1 MANWKILRKSKPQ
14 IYLEESENVWN
25 DEFIMYKLPWDMSK
39 AERDDIR
46 IEFTDAS
53 REIHGVM
60 SIVCHKIWLW
70 LCINSQTTQNEIH
83 GLEVQRM
90 WSLQNKR
97 NDSYICYGTV

>member
-1 MANWKILRKSKPQ
+1 
-14 IYLEESENVWN
+14 
-25 DEFIMYKLPWDMSK
+25 MSK

-60 SIVCHKIWLW
+60 SIVIVIKYDCV

-83 GLEVQRM
+83 VLEVQRCGPCKTNATTVTSAM
-90 WSLQNKR
+90 GQYSIKCA
-97 NDSYICYGTV
+97 SMAKICSRDWIEQ

>member
-1 MANWKILRKSKPQ
+1 
-14 IYLEESENVWN
+14 
-25 DEFIMYKLPWDMSK
+25 MSK
-39 AERDDIR
+39 DERDDIR
-46 IEFTDAS
+46 TEFTDAS

-60 SIVCHKIWLW
+60 TYDCV
-70 LCINSQTTQNEIH
+70 LCINSQNTQNEIH